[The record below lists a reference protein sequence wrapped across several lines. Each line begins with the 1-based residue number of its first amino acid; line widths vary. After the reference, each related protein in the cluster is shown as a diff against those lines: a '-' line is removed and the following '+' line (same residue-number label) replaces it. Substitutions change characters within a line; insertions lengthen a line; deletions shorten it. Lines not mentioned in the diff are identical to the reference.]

1 MTGKRAFWTL
11 VTVSVTIHAA
21 VAFLGCCVLTA
32 LAWQFTHH
40 GIGADPRSGA
50 AWAGATLLALSTA
63 GAIRSARRLWLGL
76 SATRAMDRQVRAAAV
91 TDAAIHTIARQAGLT
106 ARVEVIESAGSFAF
120 THGLLRPRVT
130 VSSGLMK
137 SATDGELRA
146 VLAHEAE
153 HVRGRDPLRTLVA
166 DFLAARHIALPLLRH
181 LRTVVAADR
190 ELAADRCA
198 MAHCG
203 VGAVAGALLKA
214 GDTPRW
220 ADAAPAAAMGDR
232 TLLAAR
238 ITQLEGAIP
247 PPVRPEH
254 RQVAVTAAGA
264 ALHVWAITG
273 SAWLMSTTPLAC
285 LGGGH

>member
-11 VTVSVTIHAA
+11 VAVSVTIHAA
-21 VAFLGCCVLTA
+21 VAFLGCCLVTA
-32 LAWQFTHH
+32 LVWQFTHH
-40 GIGADPRSGA
+40 GIGADARSGA
-50 AWAGATLLALSTA
+50 AWASATLLTLSTA

-76 SATRAMDRQVRAAAV
+76 GAARAVDRQVRAAAV
-91 TDAAIHTIARQAGLT
+91 TDAAIHTTARQAGLT
-106 ARVEVIESAGSFAF
+106 ARVDVIESAGNFAF

-137 SATDGELRA
+137 SATPGELRA

-220 ADAAPAAAMGDR
+220 ANTAPAAAMGGR
-232 TLLAAR
+232 ELLAAR
-238 ITQLEGAIP
+238 ITQLEGTEP
-247 PPVRPEH
+247 PPVRPGH
-254 RQVAVTAAGA
+254 RQVAFTAAGA
-264 ALHVWAITG
+264 TLHIWAIAG
-273 SAWLMSTTPLAC
+273 SAWLMSTTPLVC